1 MRDRVGTVTGQVYNG
16 QFLLDRAQFVGQP
29 IHRVDMRLQKRFSL
43 GGRRNADLM
52 AEVFNIFNH
61 ANYGSYTTTFSNAA
75 QYGLP
80 SQNTATAYLP
90 RIVQLGFH
98 LGVLGTSAGSA
109 ARGPNDSGP
118 GLRVAVRGAQMSAA
132 RLLLLQFGPALFP

>member
-1 MRDRVGTVTGQVYNG
+1 MYNG

-61 ANYGSYTTTFSNAA
+61 ANYDSYVTSEVSPL
-75 QYGLP
+75 YGQP
-80 SQNTATAYLP
+80 QQNFNVAYLP
-90 RIVQLGFH
+90 RMLQLGF
-98 LGVLGTSAGSA
+98 
-109 ARGPNDSGP
+109 
-118 GLRVAVRGAQMSAA
+118 RVT
-132 RLLLLQFGPALFP
+132 F